1 MDEYHFKRT
10 ESVPTLGTGV
20 FTNIISTCKIYVPQ
34 SKLADYQAAEN
45 WATYASYM
53 VGE

>member
-1 MDEYHFKRT
+1 MAEYHFKAT
-10 ESVPTLGTGV
+10 TVPTLDNV
-20 FTNIISTCKIYVPQ
+20 DAFSNIQSDCVIYVPS
-34 SKLADYQAAEN
+34 SKLNDYKTAEN